1 MALTPLERLRDLG
14 LELPALVTP
23 LANYVSWKRAGELIF
38 LSGQG
43 PRGADGERIV
53 GKVGHDVTVELA
65 CDCAR
70 QIGLGLLAAA
80 QAAAGGLERVEVI
93 KVLGMVNATPDFRE
107 HPKVINGCSDL
118 FVQVLGDRGL
128 HARSAVGVASLPGG
142 IPVEIEA
149 IMRVA

>member
-23 LANYVSWKRAGELIF
+23 LANYMSWKRAGELIF

-65 CDCAR
+65 YDCAR